1 MRISIAWLR
10 DERDVVSPC
19 RMRHIAHCG
28 KTRVYELLA
37 AREFEPYL
45 NGRSRRITA
54 HSLRRYLA
62 RRIATYAGE

>member
-1 MRISIAWLR
+1 MRIAIAWLAH
-10 DERDVVSPC
+10 ERQVVR
-19 RMRHIAHCG
+19 RMRHIADCS

-37 AREFEPYL
+37 AREFEPYP

-62 RRIATYAGE
+62 RRLATYAGE